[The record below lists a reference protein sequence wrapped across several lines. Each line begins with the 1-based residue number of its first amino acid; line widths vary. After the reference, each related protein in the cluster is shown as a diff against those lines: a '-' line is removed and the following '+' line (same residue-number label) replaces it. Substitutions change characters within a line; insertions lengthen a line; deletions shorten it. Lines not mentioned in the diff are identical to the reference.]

1 MRQRSFL
8 ILAVSIILIAAALL
22 LPPSVSAGSPSL
34 ARTYTVA
41 FKYVTKYHN
50 RLVNAEVAFKQLQE
64 FFDKVDWKKGRQ
76 YSFIR
81 DVMHYTVDPNGGY
94 LDTPLGFGF
103 GSCGA
108 SSLLNKMVKTSVFR
122 DSDGKEKPVF
132 QSIM

>member
-8 ILAVSIILIAAALL
+8 ILAVSIVLIAAALL
-22 LPPSVSAGSPSL
+22 ITPDVSASSPSL
-34 ARTYTVA
+34 ARTHTVA

-50 RLVNAEVAFKQLQE
+50 RLVNAQVAFKQLQV
-64 FFDKVDWKKGRQ
+64 FFDKVDWQKKRQ

-81 DVMHYTVDPNGGY
+81 DVMHRTVDPNEGY
-94 LDTPLGFGF
+94 VDTPLGFGF

-108 SSLLNKMVKTSVFR
+108 SSLLNKMVKTAMFR

-132 QSIM
+132 LS